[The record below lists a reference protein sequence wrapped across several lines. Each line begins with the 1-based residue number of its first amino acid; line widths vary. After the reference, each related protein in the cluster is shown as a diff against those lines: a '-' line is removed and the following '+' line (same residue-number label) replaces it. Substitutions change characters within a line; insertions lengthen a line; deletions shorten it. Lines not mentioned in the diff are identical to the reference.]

1 MSKANELVTNEEYE
15 RKKKEESKAEV
26 DKLLKSEAYQKFQ
39 AIKEGR

>member
-1 MSKANELVTNEEYE
+1 MSKANELATNEEYE